1 MDISRKLLEEI
12 RSIIDQAIN
21 HALHTGVDASGMRK
35 VLNDLTQAK
44 LRAEPKED
52 EKIRR
57 VPFDTATDCIN
68 SDGTKGE

>member
-1 MDISRKLLEEI
+1 MTLEDKFKAQWSA
-12 RSIIDQAIN
+12 RPY
-21 HALHTGVDASGMRK
+21 TDASDKNRAWYWF
-35 VLNDLTQAK
+35 AK
-44 LRAEPKED
+44 GAESAPEPARAEPKED